1 MRLVPATTVGF
12 GRAHTAP
19 DEWGWGGGE
28 MRIPNSTSWLS
39 ISTGLSGDLR
49 TLETWLGTSACER
62 VLQEEDP
69 RRMSALK
76 KVRLF

>member
-12 GRAHTAP
+12 ERAHTAP
-19 DEWGWGGGE
+19 DEGWGGGE